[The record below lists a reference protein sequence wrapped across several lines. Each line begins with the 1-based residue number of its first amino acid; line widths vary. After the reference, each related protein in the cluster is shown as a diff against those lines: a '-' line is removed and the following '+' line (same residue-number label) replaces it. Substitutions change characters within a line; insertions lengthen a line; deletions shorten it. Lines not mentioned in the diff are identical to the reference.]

1 MVKTRDTSRRAPS
14 GVLWLAAVVSAAC
27 CVQSSQGR
35 ATWTTMAADRKRHW
49 TVVRRR
55 IARIRGGVDSND
67 GDRPP
72 LDPPT
77 NPRAVPTNPRA
88 TTTQKSFADRFQS
101 PGETSSS
108 RDPPPLGEHS
118 EASATPLVASSAPL
132 LQEGLPAG
140 PVNPSSRSVAVL
152 RLSSDG
158 AAVETALSRQQLAAE
173 LNCPLRD
180 LRMADPTFPGQFPSV
195 LARRGSIIF
204 SVGEVKAVI
213 LSNEVLLFPT
223 KPDVLSIVPAVQE
236 KIRLGIR
243 AVPFEQTVM
252 ECCLKHVCK
261 DLLESA
267 RNVEPRLR
275 TVLDSFKT
283 SKNSLIK
290 SLHRLLPLKN
300 ELDELKETLVTV
312 CKCMNEVLMNDEDM
326 ALMYLTDNECKST
339 ARDLHQ
345 HQEIEM
351 LFENYLLQVELLA
364 SDVIELQNE
373 VRNTEE
379 IVEIELDV
387 LRNNILRFELLL
399 SISGFTVALGAL
411 VTGVFGMNLLSGWEE
426 KPQTF
431 WQVTGGIYGCIV
443 LSIAG
448 TVALCR
454 RLSLL

>member
-1 MVKTRDTSRRAPS
+1 
-14 GVLWLAAVVSAAC
+14 
-27 CVQSSQGR
+27 Q
-35 ATWTTMAADRKRHW
+35 
-49 TVVRRR
+49 
-55 IARIRGGVDSND
+55 
-67 GDRPP
+67 
-72 LDPPT
+72 
-77 NPRAVPTNPRA
+77 
-88 TTTQKSFADRFQS
+88 
-101 PGETSSS
+101 
-108 RDPPPLGEHS
+108 
-118 EASATPLVASSAPL
+118 
-132 LQEGLPAG
+132 
-140 PVNPSSRSVAVL
+140 
-152 RLSSDG
+152 
-158 AAVETALSRQQLAAE
+158 
-173 LNCPLRD
+173 
-180 LRMADPTFPGQFPSV
+180 
-195 LARRGSIIF
+195 
-204 SVGEVKAVI
+204 AVI

-236 KIRLGIR
+236 KIRLGIK

-364 SDVIELQNE
+364 SDVKELQNE

-426 KPQTF
+426 KPQMF